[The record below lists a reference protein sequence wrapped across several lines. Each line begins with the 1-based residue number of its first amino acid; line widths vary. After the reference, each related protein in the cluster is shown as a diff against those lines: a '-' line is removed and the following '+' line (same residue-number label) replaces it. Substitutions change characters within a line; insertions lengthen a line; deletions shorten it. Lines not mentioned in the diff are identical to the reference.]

1 MKHQKALFCVLLA
14 LFIHANDASRI
25 LGIFPYNG
33 KSHFKMFDVL
43 CRELAKRGH
52 QVDVIGHFPLK
63 TPLANYTDVVDL
75 NGTLKTVVN
84 GLTTDYGKQI
94 QRSITYYVAT
104 VFGNDLCDLMK
115 QEKMQ
120 KFIKNPPNDPP
131 YDLIIVEYF
140 GSPCYIGF
148 GQLLKAPVAI
158 IISSMQMSFVD
169 DIMGNPTSYAFL
181 SGFYNDNAVVDTFF
195 DRLWNFLINYKNAL
209 IFEHYTAEQTDMMK
223 KYLGLPN
230 IPDVRELEKTVS
242 LAIVNSH
249 YSYYGIRPVTP
260 AVIEVGGLHVEA
272 DKSKLSPKLKE
283 WLDMASHGVVYFSLG
298 SLMNIETL
306 PTETI
311 LQIYSSLAKISP
323 VKVLLKSANATKLP
337 PGLPN
342 NVLTLPWIPQVAVL
356 KHPNTRVFVTHGGLM
371 GTQEATYYGVPM
383 IGIPVFGDQIKNI
396 NILVE
401 KNVAVL
407 VDIDDIT
414 EHTMDVALN
423 TVLRDP
429 RYRESAKTMSKMFR
443 DRPMPPLD
451 TAVYWIE
458 YVLRNGPDSLRS
470 AAVKLPWWKLHLLDV
485 FVFLFACFTFA
496 IYLLIV
502 LLNIVLASFHK
513 KAARTEKKLN

>member
-14 LFIHANDASRI
+14 LSIHANNASRI

-33 KSHFKMFDVL
+33 KSHFLMFDVL
-43 CRELAKRGH
+43 CKELAKRGH
-52 QVDVIGHFPLK
+52 QVDVISHFPSK
-63 TPLANYTDVVDL
+63 TQLANYTDIIDL
-75 NGTLKTVVN
+75 NGTLRTMVN
-84 GLTTDYGKQI
+84 NMSTDYGKRI
-94 QRSITYYVAT
+94 QQSITYNVAT
-104 VFGNDLCDLMK
+104 AFGNNLCNLMK

-131 YDLIIVEYF
+131 YDLIMVEYF

-148 GQLLKAPVAI
+148 GQLLNAPVAI
-158 IISSMQMSFVD
+158 VLSSMQMAFVD
-169 DIMGNPTSYAFL
+169 DFMGNPTSYAFL
-181 SGFYNDNAVVDTFF
+181 SGFNNDNAVVNTFF
-195 DRLWNFLINYKNAL
+195 DRLWNFFINYKHTW
-209 IFEHYTAEQTDMMK
+209 IFQHYTAEQTNMMK
-223 KYLGLPN
+223 QYLGLPN
-230 IPDVRELEKTVS
+230 IPDIRELEKTVS

-260 AVIEVGGLHVEA
+260 AVIEVGGLHIEA

-311 LQIYSSLAKISP
+311 LQIYTSFAKLSP
-323 VKVLLKSANATKLP
+323 IKVLLKSANATKLP
-337 PGLPN
+337 SGLPN

-356 KHPNTRVFVTHGGLM
+356 KHPNIRVFVTHGGLM

-383 IGIPVFGDQIKNI
+383 IGIPVFADQIKNI

-407 VDIDDIT
+407 IDIDDIT

-423 TVLRDP
+423 TVLYDP

-443 DRPMPPLD
+443 DRPMTALD

-470 AAVKLPWWKLHLLDV
+470 AAVNLPWWKLHLLDV

-502 LLNIVLASFHK
+502 LLNVVLTSLQR
-513 KAARTEKKLN
+513 KAVRTEKKLN